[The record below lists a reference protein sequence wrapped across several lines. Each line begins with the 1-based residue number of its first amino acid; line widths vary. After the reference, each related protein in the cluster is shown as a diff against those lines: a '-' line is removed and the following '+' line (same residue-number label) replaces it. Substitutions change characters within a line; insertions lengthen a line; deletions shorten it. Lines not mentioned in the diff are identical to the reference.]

1 MALNFPPNP
10 EIGDEYIGDNGITY
24 VWDGVK
30 WAGQLTQGSV
40 TGGGAIIEVRQEGIT
55 VSTATGIFNFVGAG
69 VAVTSTNT
77 TLVTVTIE
85 AEPLTTATTATL
97 GGVKIGSGISIS
109 EDGVISVREG
119 LEYWT
124 ESKIS
129 NEDSAVISFIT
140 LGTETNITAVIKS
153 KGTGATTNSDQGN
166 TRGEYAVDWQ
176 SVRGANNQ
184 VASGNF
190 AVISGGSFNRATGLH
205 SVIVGGNNNVN
216 DADYAVVLGG
226 VNGNTKGIKGSV
238 VIPGYATNGAGNSS
252 GKIQSGIYIM
262 SAVSVDAV
270 QSILS
275 TDGQSGL
282 TASTQV
288 VLQDRSTVMFAG
300 TVIAREIKE
309 NSTVGAWKIE
319 GIVKREIGSTT
330 TNFVSAPT
338 ITPLVL
344 SDHTVTLDIES
355 SIGCFFVRTEQDG
368 DYQGQIQWV
377 AKLETVEVGDF
388 GV

>member
-1 MALNFPPNP
+1 MALEFPANP
-10 EIGDEYIGDNGITY
+10 TIGDEYVGDNGITY

-30 WAGQLTQGSV
+30 WAGQLTQGTVS
-40 TGGGAIIEVRQEGIT
+40 GGGAIIEVQQGGNTI
-55 VSTATGIFNFVGAG
+55 STATGIFNFVGAG

-97 GGVKIGSGISIS
+97 GGVKIGSGISITD
-109 EDGVISVREG
+109 DGVISVREG

-124 ESKIS
+124 ESKTTDG
-129 NEDSAVISFIT
+129 DSAVISFIAQ
-140 LGTETNITAVIKS
+140 GTETNITAVLRS
-153 KGTGATTNSDQGN
+153 KGSGATVNSNQGDA
-166 TRGEYAVDWQ
+166 RGEYAVDWQ
-176 SVRGANNQ
+176 SVRGTDNQ

-216 DADYAVVLGG
+216 DADYAIVLGG
-226 VNGNTKGIKGSV
+226 VNGNTKGVKGSV
-238 VIPGYATNGAGNSS
+238 IIPGYATNGAGNSS
-252 GKIQSGIYIM
+252 GKIQTGIYIL
-262 SAVSVDAV
+262 SSVSVDAV

-282 TASTQV
+282 TTSTQI
-288 VLQDRSTVMFAG
+288 VLPDRSTVMFSG
-300 TVIAREIKE
+300 TVVAREIKE

-319 GIVKREIGSTT
+319 GIAARETGSTT
-330 TNFVSAPT
+330 TNFVGTPT
-338 ITPLVL
+338 VTPVV
-344 SDHTVTLDIES
+344 SSIHTVDLDIES
-355 SIGCFFVRTEQDG
+355 SIGCFFIRSTQDG
-368 DYQGQIQWV
+368 EYQGQIQWV
-377 AKLETVEVGDF
+377 AKVETVEVGDF

>member
-1 MALNFPPNP
+1 MALIFPPNP

-40 TGGGAIIEVRQEGIT
+40 SGGGAIIEVRQEGIT
-55 VSTATGIFNFVGAG
+55 VSTATGIFDFVGAG

-140 LGTETNITAVIKS
+140 LGTETNITAVLKS

-166 TRGEYAVDWQ
+166 SRGEYAVDWQ
-176 SVRGANNQ
+176 SVRGTNNQ

-190 AVISGGSFNRATGLH
+190 AVISGGSFNRAIGLH
-205 SVIVGGNNNVN
+205 SVVVGGNNNVN

-238 VIPGYATNGAGNSS
+238 IIPGYATNGAGNSS

-262 SAVSVDAV
+262 SAVSIDAV

-275 TDGQSGL
+275 TDGESGL
-282 TASTQV
+282 TPTTQI
-288 VLQDRSTVMFAG
+288 VLQDRSTVMFSG

-319 GIVKREIGSTT
+319 GIVKREIDSTT
-330 TNFVSAPT
+330 TNFVTVPT
-338 ITPLVL
+338 ITPLIS

-368 DYQGQIQWV
+368 EYQGQIQWV